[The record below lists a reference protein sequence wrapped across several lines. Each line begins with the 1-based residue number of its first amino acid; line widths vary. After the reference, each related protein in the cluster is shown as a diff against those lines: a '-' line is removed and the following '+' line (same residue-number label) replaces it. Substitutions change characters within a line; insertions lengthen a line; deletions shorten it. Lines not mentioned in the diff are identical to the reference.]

1 MGYNDSFSK
10 ANSIEALI
18 EKLNKSLESGNF
30 EKTEI
35 PLIYQIKGKIM
46 PGVYC
51 FYEEAK
57 DYIIGAS
64 VDCLV
69 ICKDQALCTYDEV
82 ERIFEDDAVYKP
94 VEKLPLFKHLQSLDK
109 NKTKLKAF
117 NKTMELLKKHG
128 VDADTFDLR
137 GEYWTSEKSHRDDG
151 IAYSFENHQ
160 ELVYQKAGTDRCF
173 ARFMWRPDAEIIS
186 TY

>member
-10 ANSIEALI
+10 ANSIESLI

-46 PGVYC
+46 LGVYC

-64 VDCLV
+64 IDCLV

-94 VEKLPLFKHLQSLDK
+94 VEKLPLFKHLQFLDK

-128 VDADTFDLR
+128 VAQILLICEVSIGQVKKAIVMTVLP
-137 GEYWTSEKSHRDDG
+137 
-151 IAYSFENHQ
+151 IALKIIRSLYTKRPAQ
-160 ELVYQKAGTDRCF
+160 TDVLPALCGGR
-173 ARFMWRPDAEIIS
+173 MLK
-186 TY
+186 